1 MADTSDKVY
10 DALTNGGK
18 IQAGETIKSTLKYQ
32 DAPASAGWTLSVTF
46 RGATDTATIACTVN
60 GTDPAAFD
68 MVLPATTT
76 ANWRGGTF
84 AYVVSAT
91 LTTDGTYTA
100 ERGVM
105 TVLPNPTAT
114 TQAMTM
120 LAAVESL
127 LLGRATDDQ
136 KTTAIDGVQLQYM
149 RLEQLQQFRATYRE
163 IVEQEIRAM
172 GGGGGR
178 YAIQHHAG
186 EDYRLAGPWQG
197 GFPALRFGR

>member
-1 MADTSDKVY
+1 MADTSDKIY

-18 IQAGETIKSTLKYQ
+18 IQAGETLKATLKYQ
-32 DAPASAGWTLSVTF
+32 DAPASAGWTLQVF
-46 RGATDTATIACTVN
+46 FKGATDTATVTCTPN
-60 GTDPAAFD
+60 GTDPDAFD
-68 MVLPATTT
+68 MVLLAATTT
-76 ANWRGGTF
+76 AWRGGTF

-91 LTTDGTYTA
+91 LATDGTYTA
-100 ERGVM
+100 ERGIM

-114 TQAMTM
+114 TPAMAM
-120 LAAVESL
+120 LSAIDSL

-136 KTTAIDGVQLQYM
+136 KTVAIDGIQLQYM
-149 RLEQLQQFRATYRE
+149 SLQQLQTFRNSYRE
-163 IVEQEIRAM
+163 IVEQELRAM